1 MKGVKICHIFFV
13 LSGKYDE
20 NMEGDNRPLW
30 IHENSHLAPRLE
42 RIKRKKTP
50 WSSGIS
56 NGVLF
61 VLFSPNFATND
72 WFPCEMTYERR
83 RQKFHTND
91 PSLPRSDSTWLVE
104 SNFPNDTFRSAT
116 QIWLV
121 MRHQY
126 SISALVSQTSFRGEG
141 YYSASPNW
149 APGSRSLLLCMCC
162 TTLIF
167 TSTSLQKTPRTHSDT

>member
-20 NMEGDNRPLW
+20 NMDGDNRPLW
-30 IHENSHLAPRLE
+30 IHENSHLPPRLE

-61 VLFSPNFATND
+61 VLLPPPTPRPAPKPPILIYRNWSILNSPNFATHD
-72 WFPCEMTYERR
+72 WFPCEMTYERW

-91 PSLPRSDSTWLVE
+91 PSLPRSGSTWLVE
-104 SNFPNDTFRSAT
+104 SNFPNDTFRSTT
-116 QIWLV
+116 QTWLV

-126 SISALVSQTSFRGEG
+126 SISALVSQTSFRGE
-141 YYSASPNW
+141 
-149 APGSRSLLLCMCC
+149 
-162 TTLIF
+162 
-167 TSTSLQKTPRTHSDT
+167 TSGG